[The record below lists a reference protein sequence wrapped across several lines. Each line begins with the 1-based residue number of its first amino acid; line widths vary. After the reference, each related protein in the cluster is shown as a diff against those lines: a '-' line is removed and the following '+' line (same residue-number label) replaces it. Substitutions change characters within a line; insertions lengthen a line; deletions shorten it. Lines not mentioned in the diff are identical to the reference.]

1 MKRSNYTRAQYSRK
15 GSINNP
21 SKASRPFG
29 EVMKNTWKDFGTL
42 NHLQTKEILT
52 LGKYQ
57 RSPEEVDMIDR
68 NTKVK
73 KTK

>member
-1 MKRSNYTRAQYSRK
+1 MKRSDYTKAQYSRK

-21 SKASRPFG
+21 SSVNKTFG
-29 EVMKNTWKDFGTL
+29 DKMKNTWKDLGTL
-42 NHLQTKEILT
+42 NHLQAKEILT

-57 RSPEEVDMIDR
+57 RSPEEVDMIAR
-68 NTKVK
+68 RSKVK

>member
-1 MKRSNYTRAQYSRK
+1 MKKSNYTSAQYSRK

-29 EVMKNTWKDFGTL
+29 QVMKNTWKDLGTL
-42 NHLQTKEILT
+42 NTLQAKEILT

-68 NTKVK
+68 RTKVK